1 MKVNNNPERCIDNS
15 QEAAPGG
22 AIATISTQEHSKLL
36 PWLMMCAILSG
47 VSVAFSIAASVCCWW
62 LAHEYHVL
70 QIIVQD
76 QDALMIR
83 EGFKQPEDSIWGP
96 QANFEYKPRRER
108 QEKK

>member
-1 MKVNNNPERCIDNS
+1 MNQINPETHHSPNLT
-15 QEAAPGG
+15 G
-22 AIATISTQEHSKLL
+22 AHGVVLQHESSKLL

-47 VSVAFSIAASVCCWW
+47 VSLAFSIASSVCCWW

-83 EGFKQPEDSIWGP
+83 EGFKQPQDSVWGP
-96 QANFEYKPRRER
+96 QANLEYKPRDKA